1 MMLRIYIFAGGSL
14 MKNKCLFLLLLGP
27 ILTSIGIN
35 SCKKQSQSPI
45 EQLFTGGY
53 WQLASVTATYYTG
66 NQQDSVVTLNT
77 DTACQA
83 GQKFTFNTNNTCTYT
98 NFDCIPQTSPS
109 ATWSLTP
116 NQLYLQANVVCKDT
130 SAKGHSMPFAYAQ
143 IENLGQF
150 SLVLNI
156 GDIAPNYSL
165 TQKRII
171 YQYGFIRQKSQA
183 GP

>member
-1 MMLRIYIFAGGSL
+1 
-14 MKNKCLFLLLLGP
+14 MKNKRLFLFLLAL
-27 ILTSIGIN
+27 ILIAVGVN
-35 SCKKQSQSPI
+35 SCKKQNQSPI

-53 WQLASVTATYYTG
+53 WELASVTATYYTG

-83 GQKFTFNTNNTCTYT
+83 GQKFTFLTNNTCTYT
-98 NFDCIPQTSPS
+98 NFDCLTQTTAAAS
-109 ATWSLTP
+109 WSLTP

-130 SAKGHSMPFAYAQ
+130 SDKGSSIPFAYAQ

-156 GDIAPNYSL
+156 GDIQPNYSL
-165 TQKRII
+165 TAPRRIV
-171 YQYGFIRQKSQA
+171 QYGFINQKA
-183 GP
+183 LGAN